1 MIEVA
6 KHVFEFFFYTSDKN
20 FVSLLLILRK
30 TKPLYEFLSVS
41 APYLHVFLKIT
52 ALGIPVLLTFLLRS
66 IFLRFFIGITIFIS
80 AIHIKTVLNC
90 LLSGVP
96 PSCSSEDFEGGTNLM
111 MKIAG
116 VFYILIMLFL
126 TSTARRK

>member
-1 MIEVA
+1 M
-6 KHVFEFFFYTSDKN
+6 
-20 FVSLLLILRK
+20 
-30 TKPLYEFLSVS
+30 YEFLSLS

-52 ALGIPVLLTFLLRS
+52 ALSIPVFLTLLLRS
-66 IFLRFFIGITIFIS
+66 VFLRFFIGITIFIS

-90 LLSGVP
+90 LLSDGP
-96 PSCSSEDFEGGTNLM
+96 PSCSSEDFEGGTDLM

-126 TSTARRK
+126 TSLTRAVIKAPLQRMLRRIKSYLRGSK